1 MNFKKEQPNKRERTD
16 LIPVNS
22 QTEIQKV
29 STTEQL

>member
-1 MNFKKEQPNKRERTD
+1 MNFKKEQPKKRERTD